1 MAKYKKLIKVKD
13 LLSYMQDND
22 PVLIS
27 WYAYGIY
34 YGYRDDKAGVILE
47 ETRYD
52 FLNRRIT
59 YIKHDRYKII
69 IRAEVIS

>member
-1 MAKYKKLIKVKD
+1 MAKYKKLLKVKD
-13 LLSYMQDND
+13 ILSYMQDND
-22 PVLIS
+22 PVLIT

-34 YGYRDDKAGVILE
+34 YGYRDDTVSVILD

-52 FLNRRIT
+52 FLNRKVT
-59 YIKHDRYKII
+59 YIKHDRYKLI

>member
-1 MAKYKKLIKVKD
+1 MAKYKKLIKVRD
-13 LLSYMQDND
+13 LLSYMRDND
-22 PVLIS
+22 QVLIT

-34 YGYRDDKAGVILE
+34 YGYRDDTVSVILD

-52 FLNRRIT
+52 FLNRRVT
-59 YIKHDRYKII
+59 YIEHDRYHLI

>member
-1 MAKYKKLIKVKD
+1 MAKSKKLIKVKD
-13 LLSYMQDND
+13 LLSYMPDND
-22 PVLIS
+22 HVLIT

-52 FLNRRIT
+52 FLNRKVT
-59 YIKHDRYKII
+59 YIEHDRYKLI